1 MKKIIAFL
9 LVAVLAV
16 LSLAACAPATPEYTV
31 TVGVDRTEDAE
42 DGSVVDTVVLLVL
55 DKDGKIVKAAIDS
68 LEVKSNQTEAQ
79 ISKKDKGDSYGMKE
93 GNGWGTAK
101 YEWYE
106 QAAAY
111 EAALVGKTKDEA
123 LALEAKKGVLET
135 TCTIGIDEFEAAVAN
150 AFENASKK
158 TVKVVEGEDVVVSL
172 KLTSTYADAAFSI
185 NYVASATV
193 GEEKA
198 EFSANTAVTFPAE

>member
-1 MKKIIAFL
+1 MKKIIALL

-31 TVGVDRTEDAE
+31 TVGVDRTEEEGA
-42 DGSVVDTVVLLVL
+42 VVDTVVLLVL
-55 DKDGKIVKAAIDS
+55 DKDGKIVKAAIDT
-68 LEVKSNQTEAQ
+68 LEVKSTQTEAQ
-79 ISKKDKGDSYGMKE
+79 ASKKDKGDSYGMKE
-93 GNGWGTAK
+93 GNGWGKAK

-123 LALEAKKGVLET
+123 LALEAKAGVLET

-198 EFSANTAVTFPAE
+198 EFSANTAVTFPQE